1 MARSRNIKPGFFKN
15 EVLSS
20 LDPYTRLLFAGLW
33 TIADREGRFEVRLEK
48 IKAEL
53 FPHEQ
58 VKLEACMTQL
68 WDKQFLTFYEAGG
81 KHFGQ
86 VNNWTKHQS
95 PHHKEV
101 ASEIPACKQEKVFE
115 DQEDIYAWLKHG
127 SCMNQSRF
135 NKNASCPTDSL
146 NLIPDS
152 LNPSDSSEPPA
163 SEPAVEHIPLNDN
176 SEFPITETLFAEF
189 ERTYPAVDVRQE
201 LREMR
206 AWSIANP
213 AKRKTKRGVL
223 KFVNGW
229 LAKEQDRGGKHAAHR
244 NEDSQ
249 TRGKRLREEYER
261 QLDEETGAPRLGSD
275 AGNVR

>member
-20 LDPYTRLLFAGLW
+20 LDPHTRLLFAGLW

-58 VKLEACMTQL
+58 VMLEACMTQL
-68 WDKQFLTFYEAGG
+68 WDKQFLTFYEAGE

-101 ASEIPACKQEKVFE
+101 ASEIPACKQEKIFK

-152 LNPSDSSEPPA
+152 LNSDSGQPA
-163 SEPAVEHIPLNDN
+163 DRFDDWWDAYPNKVKKKPCREIWKRRKLNTRADELIADVERRKAEDGRWLEGFIPDPTTYLNQD
-176 SEFPITETLFAEF
+176 
-189 ERTYPAVDVRQE
+189 RWDDE
-201 LREMR
+201 L
-206 AWSIANP
+206 
-213 AKRKTKRGVL
+213 TKRREKKQTEEL
-223 KFVNGW
+223 WK
-229 LAKEQDRGGKHAAHR
+229 LTDAELIERAQRKHISTSGKSRQQLIAAL
-244 NEDSQ
+244 E
-249 TRGKRLREEYER
+249 
-261 QLDEETGAPRLGSD
+261 A
-275 AGNVR
+275 A